1 MDVLIVG
8 SGLAALQ
15 TANRLSRSK
24 NVMLITKTRYHNNS
38 NMAQGGVAAVF
49 LHQKITGHRITKI
62 HSLPAATITIKLQ
75 YSIWFRKD
83 RKKSII

>member
-24 NVMLITKTRYHNNS
+24 NVMLITKKNEIS
-38 NMAQGGVAAVF
+38 
-49 LHQKITGHRITKI
+49 
-62 HSLPAATITIKLQ
+62 
-75 YSIWFRKD
+75 
-83 RKKSII
+83 